1 MPDAAPVSAVIP
13 AWNAEKFLPEAVRSV
28 QAQSLPVSEIIVVDD
43 GSDDRTAAVAGEL
56 GVRLLRQTHQGV
68 AAARNAGIRAAGQGW
83 IAFLD
88 ADDIWEPEKIE
99 QQWNAL
105 QKHPSAGMVSCDLC
119 IVENGEVL
127 SPSSLDPRNPD
138 LDVLYF
144 PQIPH
149 DFLACQMNYLPSGV
163 LVRREAILSVGL
175 FDESLHY
182 NEDFE
187 CFLRVLARRPL
198 VMVMRPLV
206 RHRRHAGNASR
217 NTLKMALSYS
227 DVVRRMRR
235 DPERYPPGAA
245 LACRKESL
253 EMLSC
258 TGRAF
263 AIQGRHREARR
274 LLARR
279 LREQFD
285 FHLFV
290 WWSFTWLS
298 PRMLQKVIH
307 LRCAPGAS

>member
-43 GSDDRTAAVAGEL
+43 GSDDGTASVAGEL
-56 GVRLLRQTHQGV
+56 GVQVLRQPHRGV
-68 AAARNAGIRAAGQGW
+68 AAARNTGIRAARQDW

-88 ADDIWEPEKIE
+88 ADDIWEPEKIAH
-99 QQWNAL
+99 QWNAL

-119 IVENGEVL
+119 IVEDGQVV
-127 SPSSLDPRNPD
+127 SPSSLDQTNPD
-138 LDVLYF
+138 LEALYF
-144 PQIPH
+144 PQVPH

-163 LVRREAILSVGL
+163 LVRQDAILSVGL

-187 CFLRVLARRPL
+187 CFLRVLACRPL
-198 VMVMRPLV
+198 IMVMRPLV
-206 RHRRHAGNASR
+206 RHRRHARNASR

-235 DPERYPPGAA
+235 NPERYPPGAGR
-245 LACRKESL
+245 ACRRESL

-258 TGRAF
+258 TGRAL
-263 AIQGRHREARR
+263 AVQGRHREARR

-285 FHLFV
+285 FRLFV